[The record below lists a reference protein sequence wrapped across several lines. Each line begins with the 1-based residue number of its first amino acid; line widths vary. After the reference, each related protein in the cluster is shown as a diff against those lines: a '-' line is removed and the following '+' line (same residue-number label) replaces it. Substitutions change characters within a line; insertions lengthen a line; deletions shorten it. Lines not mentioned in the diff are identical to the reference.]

1 MVGCA
6 LVLEYLSG
14 KCGIEAAEVLNDAGV
29 GTMQAEAE
37 I

>member
-1 MVGCA
+1 VVGCA

-14 KCGIEAAEVLNDAGV
+14 EFGIEAAEALNDAGV
-29 GTMQAEAE
+29 GTTQAEAE